1 MERSGVSI
9 QWDAGLYGA
18 NSAHHRSFDAGFLDT
33 LEIRPHSSILDVG
46 CGTGDLAARLAEL
59 ALHGQVVGIDASS
72 SMVNEAR
79 RCHPRLRFVECAAQD
94 ITPDIGTFDLAVSTA
109 VLHWIPET
117 DHPEVL
123 RRVHGVLRPGG
134 VFRAEFGG
142 QGQIAR
148 ARQILDETARDM
160 ALDVTP
166 PWYFPAPEAYKQ
178 RLVAAGFSE
187 ARSWTALRHQRR
199 SVPDEDALR
208 GWLRSQVLIAY
219 EASMTERD
227 AAEFRQRVESR
238 ARVEL
243 RRDDGTYDQDYV
255 RLDLLAVVDAPDSG
269 D

>member
-1 MERSGVSI
+1 MARPRASI
-9 QWDAGLYGA
+9 HWDAGLYGA

-33 LEIRPHSSILDVG
+33 LEIRPDSSILDVG

-59 ALHGQVVGIDASS
+59 APQGQVVGIDASS
-72 SMVNEAR
+72 SMVSEAR
-79 RCHPRLRFVECAAQD
+79 RRHPRLRFVECAAQD
-94 ITPDIGTFDLAVSTA
+94 ITSDIGSFDLAVSTA
-109 VLHWIPET
+109 VLHWIREA
-117 DHPEVL
+117 DHTQVL
-123 RRVHGVLRPGG
+123 RRIHAVLRPGG

-160 ALDVTP
+160 ALDVAP
-166 PWYFPAPEAYKQ
+166 PWYFPAPDAYKQ
-178 RLVAAGFSE
+178 LLVDAGFSG

-208 GWLRSQVLIAY
+208 GWLRSQVSIAY
-219 EASMTERD
+219 EASMTEAD

-238 ARVEL
+238 AIVEL

-255 RLDLLAVVDAPDSG
+255 RLDLLAVVDDPDSSE
-269 D
+269 